1 MIADVVLP
9 IPVGKY
15 FSYTV
20 PVEIAP
26 YVSLWSRV
34 RVPFRQR
41 DATGIVTAIR
51 EGDGT
56 GLKAILEPL
65 EFFPLVDPELA
76 ALADWASSFYL
87 TPKGL
92 VMKYALPP
100 LRDIERYLVVETT
113 GEGPSAAGSA
123 LLNKTIKRLGRLR
136 LVQLFRQ
143 GSISLRDDITHRKF
157 TAAHPM
163 AGPSGDNQ
171 TERTV
176 FIDSVGHRLERYIT
190 LIGKHIDDN
199 GNILFLL
206 PDHYAAGAYFT
217 EKMKAIYGDRVLWF
231 SSGVP
236 VKQRMET
243 YFRARQE
250 GGYIILGNKNSVFLP
265 VHNLSLI
272 IAERY
277 DDDEY
282 RNEESFKFNAIRT
295 AMERARS
302 GGIPIVLGGA
312 ACCADIIW
320 HARENGIAIQ
330 CNDWMAGSNFTNTIK
345 TVGSRSPGE
354 LLDRLCTDIIETV
367 HRGDNTAV
375 YVPRKEYGSYLKCYV
390 CRGPLACTKCG
401 GHLDYDRDKDTLHCT
416 ACDAERPYMDACPN
430 CGSNMIGFAR
440 IGASFVYDHLSR
452 TAPGLNVTLITGDSL
467 KEELPALRK
476 KGPHRTQCLVGTRAL
491 SKLYGYHVDKLILAD
506 WEELR
511 KMSGF
516 RSEEK
521 THQIIANLI
530 DALTPD
536 EIVCYSRS
544 RKSADLVPYLKT
556 TAFYENELRKRKE
569 ADFPPFTR
577 IFLVEA
583 RAKTQGAADRAL
595 AKVKTVLSDNDLDP
609 FLFGTIPHNKPPFHS
624 WKTVLKGPKD
634 LLDSAFTDLYNI
646 AGVEIEADSP
656 NF

>member
-199 GNILFLL
+199 GNILFLYK
-206 PDHYAAGAYFT
+206 PQHDP
-217 EKMKAIYGDRVLWF
+217 
-231 SSGVP
+231 S
-236 VKQRMET
+236 
-243 YFRARQE
+243 
-250 GGYIILGNKNSVFLP
+250 
-265 VHNLSLI
+265 
-272 IAERY
+272 
-277 DDDEY
+277 
-282 RNEESFKFNAIRT
+282 
-295 AMERARS
+295 
-302 GGIPIVLGGA
+302 
-312 ACCADIIW
+312 
-320 HARENGIAIQ
+320 
-330 CNDWMAGSNFTNTIK
+330 
-345 TVGSRSPGE
+345 
-354 LLDRLCTDIIETV
+354 
-367 HRGDNTAV
+367 
-375 YVPRKEYGSYLKCYV
+375 
-390 CRGPLACTKCG
+390 
-401 GHLDYDRDKDTLHCT
+401 
-416 ACDAERPYMDACPN
+416 CP
-430 CGSNMIGFAR
+430 
-440 IGASFVYDHLSR
+440 
-452 TAPGLNVTLITGDSL
+452 
-467 KEELPALRK
+467 
-476 KGPHRTQCLVGTRAL
+476 Q
-491 SKLYGYHVDKLILAD
+491 
-506 WEELR
+506 
-511 KMSGF
+511 
-516 RSEEK
+516 
-521 THQIIANLI
+521 
-530 DALTPD
+530 
-536 EIVCYSRS
+536 
-544 RKSADLVPYLKT
+544 
-556 TAFYENELRKRKE
+556 
-569 ADFPPFTR
+569 
-577 IFLVEA
+577 
-583 RAKTQGAADRAL
+583 
-595 AKVKTVLSDNDLDP
+595 
-609 FLFGTIPHNKPPFHS
+609 
-624 WKTVLKGPKD
+624 
-634 LLDSAFTDLYNI
+634 
-646 AGVEIEADSP
+646 
-656 NF
+656 